1 MGTGVLLPW
10 LLGRYA
16 CPLFLAAVTLAARDH
31 PGLDV
36 TRVRGEI
43 ERLAAR
49 WRARAA
55 RDPTPAGRADAFRAV
70 LFEDGRFEA
79 VRELDTPET
88 LCIDSVLRNR
98 RGYCLSLSLV
108 ALLVAERVGAPL
120 HGVAAPNHFLVR
132 YDDGRFRRN
141 LELTRRGATVE
152 GDVLRELVGEAAP
165 GAAYLR
171 NLRPREVRAVLLH
184 NHGFVALQQGRREAA
199 RADLEAAAR
208 ALPGLPE
215 AHRNLG
221 VWLGLARRW
230 PESVAAFR
238 RALALH
244 PGDLEA
250 RINLALSLKEDGHAE
265 EALAQVDEVLRR
277 NPERERARRLRE
289 EWGRAVGERPAGAL
303 QPGLVGRY
311 FRGTG
316 HEDQVTERVDA
327 DLDFEWSGRPA
338 PRVPSD
344 GFSVRWE
351 GWLSLPDAGT
361 WTFFVIAND
370 GVRIAV
376 DGRKVLEDWEERG
389 RDSFMGSA
397 DAALGSGWHRIRVE
411 FFDAGGPARLWVR
424 VGREGAAR
432 PLPLA
437 AHLFH

>member
-1 MGTGVLLPW
+1 MA
-10 LLGRYA
+10 GRYA
-16 CPLFLAAVTLAARDH
+16 CPLFIAAVTLAAREH

-36 TRVRGEI
+36 VRVRGEI
-43 ERLAAR
+43 ERLAVR
-49 WRARAA
+49 WRARVA

-132 YDDGRFRRN
+132 YDDGRFRRS

-152 GDVLRELVGEAAP
+152 EDALRALVGEAAP

-171 NLRPREVRAVLLH
+171 NLSRREVRAALLH

-199 RADLEAAAR
+199 RADLEAAVR

-221 VWLGLARRW
+221 VWLGQGRRW
-230 PESVAAFR
+230 PESIAAFR

-250 RINLALSLKEDGHAE
+250 RINLALSLREDGRGE
-265 EALAQVDEVLRR
+265 EALAQVEEVLRR
-277 NPERERARRLRE
+277 DPARERARKLRE
-289 EWGRAVGERPAGAL
+289 EWRGRAAGGGERPAGAV
-303 QPGLVGRY
+303 QPGLLGRY
-311 FRGTG
+311 FRGTA
-316 HEDQVTERVDA
+316 HEEAVAERVDA

-338 PRVPSD
+338 PRVPPD

-397 DAALGSGWHRIRVE
+397 EAELGAGWHRLRVE
-411 FFDAGGPARLWVR
+411 FFDSGGPSRLWIR
-424 VGREGAAR
+424 LGREGAAR